1 MIKYLNQQN
10 VKALLK
16 QDPSVKTISAEAMQW
31 IDDTLEQL
39 VKTLAATGRKSP
51 GGRLMG
57 PRSPEAK
64 AAALG
69 AQYVAPRAE
78 PSVEEVARSE
88 ETWSE
93 YNDWQAAVRAG
104 STRLPFKEWTATPR
118 VRAALAAARSTTCTT
133 TRSKSRAAGPTRA
146 RTATSAAR
154 PGATATS

>member
-1 MIKYLNQQN
+1 MMIKYLNQQN

-104 STRLPFKEWTATPR
+104 STRLPFKEWEEQR
-118 VRAALAAARSTTCTT
+118 
-133 TRSKSRAAGPTRA
+133 K
-146 RTATSAAR
+146 
-154 PGATATS
+154 